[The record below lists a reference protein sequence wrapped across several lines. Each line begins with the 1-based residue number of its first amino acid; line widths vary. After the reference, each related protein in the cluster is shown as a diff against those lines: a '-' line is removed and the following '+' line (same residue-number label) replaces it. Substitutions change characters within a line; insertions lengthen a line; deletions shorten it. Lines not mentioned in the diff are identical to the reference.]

1 MTDRDAFAAA
11 ALTGLLYPEVDDE
24 FAMPY
29 IVGRA
34 YLWADAMLRE
44 RERTNHDAAPA
55 ARAQVDAAGISRQG
69 TGNPVEPVAWAVVS
83 NSKEEIDCEFVYPDS
98 ATAGDVALDSNGG
111 VVPLYRHPQ
120 PTLTDAER
128 EAVRYM
134 IAAGKFGQRDEAL
147 TEEHAAT
154 LRGLLERLGGG
165 E

>member
-1 MTDRDAFAAA
+1 MTDRDHFAAA
-11 ALTGLLYPEVDDE
+11 ALSGLLASDQYDQLVTPADYADT
-24 FAMPY
+24 
-29 IVGRA
+29 A
-34 YLWADAMLRE
+34 YELADAMLRE

-69 TGNPVEPVAWAVVS
+69 TGNPVEPVAWATFYPNGS
-83 NSKEEIDCEFVYPDS
+83 TASVYVGRQPQH
-98 ATAGDVALDSNGG
+98 AEPLYPI
-111 VVPLYRHPQ
+111 VPLYRQPQ

-147 TEEHAAT
+147 TEEHAAI
-154 LRGLLERLGGG
+154 LRGLLERLGGD